1 MIQMPVNNQ
10 QVVCSEATSSQMKK
24 PELTLREE
32 EEELLGVSMNLGRCH
47 RKQVLAA
54 TGMKW

>member
-32 EEELLGVSMNLGRCH
+32 EELLGISMNLRRCH

>member
-10 QVVCSEATSSQMKK
+10 QVVCLEATSSQMKK
-24 PELTLREE
+24 PEPTLREE
-32 EEELLGVSMNLGRCH
+32 DELLGVSMTLGRCH

-54 TGMKW
+54 TGMKR

>member
-1 MIQMPVNNQ
+1 MIQMPENNQ

-24 PELTLREE
+24 PELTLRE

>member
-24 PELTLREE
+24 PEPTLRE

-54 TGMKW
+54 TGMKQ

>member
-1 MIQMPVNNQ
+1 
-10 QVVCSEATSSQMKK
+10 MKK